1 MPAHRARVRM
11 GAFLRNRRGT
21 RQFRI
26 EMSICGAQWMDD
38 LIGIIMRDDRHRF
51 LSAIWVLEIVVRNR
65 PDRLERS
72 YLGRDW
78 RTWPGDHFRHVLLS
92 RRCGRFGDHFRDLVL
107 SDWRVGN
114 HFPRLFHGDR
124 WFLFRDYL
132 GRYLLRYYLRCFP
145 GDHLNGI
152 LLCRLF
158 PSGKRELGRC
168 EGLRVAGLE
177 IV

>member
-21 RQFRI
+21 GKFRI
-26 EMSICGAQWMDD
+26 EVSICGAQWMDD

-51 LSAIWVLEIVVRNR
+51 LSAIRALEIVVRNR

-92 RRCGRFGDHFRDLVL
+92 RRCGRFGDHFRDLL
-107 SDWRVGN
+107 LTDWRAGD
-114 HFPRLFHGDR
+114 HFRPSLPGDR
-124 WFLFRDYL
+124 WAP
-132 GRYLLRYYLRCFP
+132 FP
-145 GDHLNGI
+145 EY
-152 LLCRLF
+152 
-158 PSGKRELGRC
+158 P
-168 EGLRVAGLE
+168 
-177 IV
+177 

>member
-1 MPAHRARVRM
+1 M
-11 GAFLRNRRGT
+11 GAFLRDSRGT

-26 EMSICGAQWMDD
+26 EMSICRAQWMDD

-51 LSAIWVLEIVVRNR
+51 LSAIQVLEIVVRNR

-72 YLGRDW
+72 YVGRRC
-78 RTWPGDHFRHVLLS
+78 RTWLGERCRHLLLNH
-92 RRCGRFGDHFRDLVL
+92 RWGRFGDHFRDLLL
-107 SDWRVGN
+107 SGWRVGN
-114 HFPRLFHGDR
+114 HFRRLFHGDR

-132 GRYLLRYYLRCFP
+132 GRYLLRDYLRCFP

-168 EGLRVAGLE
+168 EGLRAASIRNDQKRCNCYV
-177 IV
+177 